1 MKLSTCLV
9 QFFSQYLPRIKGV
22 SKRTVEAYHCT
33 FTLFLPFAAQYFS
46 IKIESLRIYH
56 LSQNVILAFLD
67 YLENQRNNIA
77 KTRNQRLGAI
87 KSFSKMI
94 RLFYPDQS
102 DLVGQIMKI
111 PEKKTQKQLIGFLY
125 PDEIL
130 KVFKSVDLTK
140 NQGFRDYTILH
151 LLYDS
156 GARASEIANL
166 NIDYFDVQHKTLA
179 ILGKG
184 NRYRLISICTK
195 TVQLIRLYIIKYRII
210 PKPLCRHRLFINQR
224 GDKLTRHGINRI
236 CKKYLSFALPKER
249 VRILNPVCSFR
260 HSCAVDML
268 CSGKS
273 PDEIKYRLGHRSI
286 NSTMVYLHLDLNRT
300 RELQKKMI
308 EYTQSILPQDP
319 QIEDLINWENKEKV
333 LNWLDRL

>member
-1 MKLSTCLV
+1 MKLSTCII
-9 QFFSQYLPRIKGV
+9 QYFDQYLPRIKGV
-22 SKRTVEAYHCT
+22 SKRTIESYRDT

-46 IKIESLRIYH
+46 IKIQSLRIYH
-56 LSQNVILAFLD
+56 LTPDVILAFLS

-77 KTRNQRLGAI
+77 RTRNHRLGAI

-94 RLFYPDQS
+94 RFIYPDQS
-102 DLVGQIMKI
+102 DLIEKIMKI

-130 KVFKSVDLTK
+130 KVFKSVDLK
-140 NQGFRDYTILH
+140 KKQGFRDYFILH

-166 NIDYFDVQHKTLA
+166 KIDYFDAQHKTLA

-184 NRYRLISICTK
+184 NRFRLINICTK

-210 PKPLCRHRLFINQR
+210 PKPLFRHHLLINQR
-224 GDKLTRHGINRI
+224 REKFTRHGIHRV
-236 CKKYLSFALPKER
+236 CKKYLTLALPDER
-249 VRILNPVCSFR
+249 VKMLNPVSSFR

-319 QIEDLINWENKEKV
+319 QIEEFIDWENKEKI
-333 LNWLDRL
+333 LSWLDSL

>member
-1 MKLSTCLV
+1 MRLSTCLI
-9 QFFSQYLPRIKGV
+9 QFFVQYLPRIKGV
-22 SKRTVEAYHCT
+22 SRRTIESSRDT

-94 RLFYPDQS
+94 RLFYPEQS
-102 DLVGQIMKI
+102 DLVEQIMKI
-111 PEKKTQKQLIGFLY
+111 PEKKTQKQIIGFLF
-125 PDEIL
+125 PDEML
-130 KVFKSVDLTK
+130 KVFESVDLK
-140 NQGFRDYTILH
+140 KKQGFRDYTILH

-166 NIDYFDVQHKTLA
+166 YLDYFDAKHKTLG

-184 NRYRLISICTK
+184 NRYRLINISTK
-195 TVQLIRLYIIKYRII
+195 TVQLIRLYIIRYRIV
-210 PKPLCRHRLFINQR
+210 PKPLYQYYLFVNQR
-224 GDKLTRHGINRI
+224 GEKFTRAGINKI
-236 CKKYLSFALPKER
+236 CKNYLSYALPKER
-249 VRILNPVCSFR
+249 VKVLNPVSSFR

-273 PDEIKYRLGHRSI
+273 PDEIKYRLGHQSI
-286 NSTMVYLHLDLNRT
+286 NSTMVYLHLDLNRP
-300 RELQKKMI
+300 REIQEK
-308 EYTQSILPQDP
+308 ILS
-319 QIEDLINWENKEKV
+319 
-333 LNWLDRL
+333 WLDSL